1 MNKHVIIFEKFRTVK
16 DVQDHPK
23 YLFIFEDNDIQTA
36 KGGQP
41 IIRSQPNDKEIPT
54 KITHV

>member
-23 YLFIFEDNDIQTA
+23 YQFIFGDNFANIL
-36 KGGQP
+36 P
-41 IIRSQPNDKEIPT
+41 
-54 KITHV
+54 

>member
-23 YLFIFEDNDIQTA
+23 YLFIFDDNFANIL
-36 KGGQP
+36 P
-41 IIRSQPNDKEIPT
+41 
-54 KITHV
+54 